1 MLDIPSPPIPLEEFR
16 VSYETGFLPINIHSN
31 KKLPLHRLSNPHFSP
46 WEDVISDLP
55 QLIQTGEIRQ
65 KVLDLPVLSV
75 ENLDANDEAEWQRAY
90 LVLAFLTHAYIWGG
104 EKAED
109 KLPPSIS
116 RPFLAVSAHLEL
128 PPCATYA
135 ALNLWNFTTI
145 TNNNDN
151 NENNIDLTNP
161 DNIYTINSFTAT
173 DDERWFLV
181 VSVAME
187 ACGAKMIRL
196 VLDSITT
203 INTTT
208 TADGDNDGSTTE
220 STSNRNTILTNLLN
234 GMGECIDEL
243 GCILERMYER
253 NDPMVFYHQIRP
265 LLAGSKNMG
274 AAGLPNGVFYDT
286 GDNQGEWHQYSGGS
300 NAQSSLVQLI
310 DIALGIQHIASG
322 EVEGK
327 TSKDKHTAFMKEMRN
342 YMPGPHR
349 RFLEYIASIANIRPY
364 ALSLPASS
372 DVRQAYNAVVMKLG
386 GFRDKHIQI
395 VSRYIIL
402 PASRPAPETSKY
414 KDVKKNRV
422 NLASATSDTAHS
434 ESNCAKPRKEKVFYG
449 TGGTD
454 LIPFLKATRD
464 ETKAAA
470 RFAD

>member
-1 MLDIPSPPIPLEEFR
+1 MLNIPSSPIPLDEFR
-16 VSYETGFLPINIHSN
+16 VSYETGFLPINSN
-31 KKLPLHRLSNPHFSP
+31 SSNRKLPLHRLSTPYFSP

-75 ENLDANDEAEWQRAY
+75 EGLSADDEGEWQRAY

-116 RPFLAVSAHLEL
+116 CPFLAVSEHLEL

-145 TNNNDN
+145 NNN
-151 NENNIDLTNP
+151 NEETDLTNP
-161 DNIYTINSFTAT
+161 DNIDTINSFTAT

-203 INTTT
+203 INNTT
-208 TADGDNDGSTTE
+208 TADDNDGSTTE
-220 STSNRNTILTNLLN
+220 STSSNRNTILTNLLN
-234 GMGECIDEL
+234 GMGECIDEI
-243 GCILERMYER
+243 GHILERMYER
-253 NDPMVFYHQIRP
+253 TNPMVFYHQIRP

-286 GDNQGEWHQYSGGS
+286 GDDKGRWHQYSGGS

-327 TSKDKHTAFMKEMRN
+327 TIKDKHTAFMKVA
-342 YMPGPHR
+342 
-349 RFLEYIASIANIRPY
+349 FLPF
-364 ALSLPASS
+364 SS
-372 DVRQAYNAVVMKLG
+372 
-386 GFRDKHIQI
+386 
-395 VSRYIIL
+395 
-402 PASRPAPETSKY
+402 
-414 KDVKKNRV
+414 
-422 NLASATSDTAHS
+422 
-434 ESNCAKPRKEKVFYG
+434 
-449 TGGTD
+449 
-454 LIPFLKATRD
+454 FLD
-464 ETKAAA
+464 
-470 RFAD
+470 